1 MDPGHRQRQR
11 DKGTR
16 YRVKPTERKA
26 TVDTERG
33 GTITKREKRLGPA
46 YVVKKPLGEGT
57 QDSGSAL

>member
-11 DKGTR
+11 DKGTW
-16 YRVKPTERKA
+16 VKPTERKA